1 MADSQTPAPRQI
13 DADTIRRGMHY
24 STLEGIFAVQYV
36 TLTSATLLVGF
47 LLALGATSAQVG
59 LVAMF
64 PLLNG
69 LLQPLGAAFI
79 HRRGGW
85 RKGVTLSALLIDDG
99 LWLISLCVA
108 LLLPGTQAIVA
119 IIAVLALQQFVNA
132 FNIVAWTSW
141 ISDLIPAS
149 LRGRYF
155 GRRNFICNGLGA
167 ITAVLAG
174 QFIEHIGHDAVWS
187 FAVVIGI
194 GMAFRLVSGYFLRKQ
209 PEPFPDLSLDLPLR
223 QQFTAPFEHQP
234 FRRYMVFS
242 MLWGFAVQFS
252 APFFAVYMIRD
263 LQIDFGLVALF
274 AGLTTIANL
283 LGQRFWGPLC
293 DRYGNQPVM
302 RLTALIIVFQPFWW
316 LFAAK
321 TGWGFYLIPVLHASG
336 GFAWSGYLLG
346 NFNLMVGLA
355 PETGKTPFFGVAAA
369 LTGVFSAI
377 APLSAGVLADFL
389 TTQSFAVPAWLP
401 YGLPT
406 LFLLSFALRFGAWGL
421 LQRIREP
428 VRKPRLH
435 VTYLIR
441 DAVRSLSITQGFNPL
456 LHTFTIDMDEDDI
469 TAQDV
474 LNELMERN
482 D

>member
-1 MADSQTPAPRQI
+1 MSDPQTPTPRQI
-13 DADTIRRGMHY
+13 DVETIRRGMHY

-47 LLALGATSAQVG
+47 LLALGASAAEVG

-85 RKGVTLSALLIDDG
+85 RKGVTISALLIDDG
-99 LWLISLCVA
+99 LWIVSLCVA
-108 LLLPGTQAIVA
+108 LLLPATQAIVA

-141 ISDLIPAS
+141 ISDLIPAP

-174 QFIEHIGHDAVWS
+174 QFIDHIGHDAVWS
-187 FAVVIGI
+187 FGVVIGI
-194 GMAFRLVSGYFLRKQ
+194 GMAARLVSGYFLGKQ
-209 PEPFPDLSLDLPLR
+209 PEPFPDHSLGLPLR
-223 QQFTAPFEHQP
+223 SQFAAPFKHQP
-234 FRRYMVFS
+234 LRRYMVFT
-242 MLWGFAVQFS
+242 MAWGFAVQFS

-274 AGLTTIANL
+274 AGLTTVANL
-283 LGQRFWGPLC
+283 LGQRIWGPLC
-293 DRYGNQPVM
+293 DRYGNQQVM
-302 RLTALIIVFQPFWW
+302 RLTGLLIVFQPFWW

-321 TGWGFYLIPVLHASG
+321 TGWGFYLIPILHASG

-355 PETGKTPFFGVAAA
+355 PDTGKTSFFGVAAA
-369 LTGVFSAI
+369 LTGVFSSI
-377 APLSAGVLADFL
+377 APLSGGILADFL
-389 TTQSFAVPAWLP
+389 INQAFTVPAWLP

-406 LFLLSFALRFGAWGL
+406 LFLASFALRFGAWGL
-421 LQRIREP
+421 LQGIREP

-456 LHTFTIDMDEDDI
+456 LHTFTIDIDEDDI
-469 TAQDV
+469 TQQEVID
-474 LNELMERN
+474 ELMDRN